1 MQKFDQLEFG
11 KYYHIFNRG
20 INSCDLF
27 RNADNYLYFQHL
39 YEKHI
44 DTIAETYA
52 WCLMKNHFHLL
63 LRIKDV
69 NEVLPVNTVNPDRVG
84 KSASGSIKVKQPYR
98 YFSDFFN
105 AYTQAFNKVHNRHG
119 GLFETPF
126 QRIEVDNTSYFR
138 HLVCYIHQNP
148 VKHGFTDWM
157 AGYPWSSYLNL
168 ISINQTKLKRDV
180 VIGWFNSQ
188 TDFIEFHSKEQDFE
202 RIKNIIIE

>member
-27 RNADNYLYFQHL
+27 RNNDNYHYFMHL
-39 YEKHI
+39 YENHI
-44 DTIAETYA
+44 DTIAETFA

-63 LRIKDV
+63 VRIKNLD
-69 NEVLPVNTVNPDRVG
+69 EVKPGITKRG
-84 KSASGSIKVKQPYR
+84 RKVKQPYR
-98 YFSDFFN
+98 YFSNFFN
-105 AYTQAFNKVHNRHG
+105 AYTQAFNKAHKRHG

-126 QRIEVDNTSYFR
+126 QRVEVDNNSYFR

-148 VKHGFTDWM
+148 VKHGFTNFMDD
-157 AGYPWSSYLNL
+157 YPWSSYLTI
-168 ISINQTKLKRDV
+168 ISINATKLKRDV
-180 VIGWFNSQ
+180 VVGWFNSQ
-188 TDFIEFHSKEQDFE
+188 ADFIEFHSKEQDFD